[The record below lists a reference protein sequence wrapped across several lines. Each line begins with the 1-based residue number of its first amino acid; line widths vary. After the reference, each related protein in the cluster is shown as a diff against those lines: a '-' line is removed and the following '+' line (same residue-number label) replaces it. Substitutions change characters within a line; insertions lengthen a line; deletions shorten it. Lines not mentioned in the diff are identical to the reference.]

1 MIDTLLTS
9 LFVGKRRGQVI
20 EYGIHT
26 NIVSSVMMI
35 RLIPQVYRVS
45 RYQTDWSGDAHSQ
58 AGEKKG
64 RQSFQTDA
72 LLPKTAA
79 TYSPT
84 VTQYHR
90 RDEA

>member
-26 NIVSSVMMI
+26 MPIASHRPPMANVAIE
-35 RLIPQVYRVS
+35 
-45 RYQTDWSGDAHSQ
+45 
-58 AGEKKG
+58 GETPFKRAIKKG

-84 VTQYHR
+84 VAQYHR